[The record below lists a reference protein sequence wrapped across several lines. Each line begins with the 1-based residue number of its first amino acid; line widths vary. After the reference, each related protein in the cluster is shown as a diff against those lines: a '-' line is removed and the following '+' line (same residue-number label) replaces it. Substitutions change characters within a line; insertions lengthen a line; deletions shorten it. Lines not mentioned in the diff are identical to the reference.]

1 MAMAEPRIVVVGA
14 GPAGMRACETLV
26 AAGLRPVLID
36 EARRPGG
43 RIYQQPP
50 VGAERPAGDLYGSE
64 AAKAQRIHA
73 LQASLAGAL
82 EHRAETLV
90 WNCFGNTLDLLG
102 PDGAARLDF
111 DALILATGATDLA
124 LPFPGWTMPGVY
136 ALGGA
141 QIALKTQGCG
151 IGRRVAFLGAG
162 PLLPLVAWQYM
173 RAGAEVVAVLD
184 ATPFT
189 AKLRA
194 VPRMMFAPTTL
205 AKGVR
210 YVADLKRAGVA
221 MFSAVSRPRAEGD
234 GHVERIVFE
243 AGGVEHAIACD
254 ALGASF
260 GLRSETQLAD
270 LAGCRFAFD
279 PRTRQYLPERDVAG
293 RTSRADVYVA
303 GDGAG
308 IGGADAA
315 ELAGERAALALI
327 EDRGLRFDV
336 NRAAFLDGRL
346 ARLDVF
352 RRGLEAAY
360 PFPAHLLEDL
370 DDSVTLCRCEG
381 ISVGALRADVRG
393 KDARELN
400 RLKAFSRIG
409 MGRCQGRMC
418 GRAAAELLAVTR
430 DAPLASAGRLRGQPP
445 VKPIPMLPELLG

>member
-1 MAMAEPRIVVVGA
+1 MAEPRVVVVGA
-14 GPAGMRACETLV
+14 GPAGMRACATLV

-36 EARRPGG
+36 EAARAGG

-50 VGAERPAGDLYGSE
+50 PGAERPARELYGTE
-64 AAKAQRIHA
+64 AAKAGRIHG
-73 LQASLAGAL
+73 LQAKLAGAVD
-82 EHRAETLV
+82 HRPETLV
-90 WNCFGNTLDLLG
+90 WNCFEGVLDLLG
-102 PDGAARLDF
+102 PAGASRLEF
-111 DALILATGATDLA
+111 DALLLATGATDLA
-124 LPFPGWTMPGVY
+124 LPFRGWTLPGVY

-141 QIALKTQGCG
+141 QIALKAQGCG

-173 RAGAEVVAVLD
+173 KAGADVVAVLD
-184 ATPFT
+184 ATPFG

-194 VPRMMFAPTTL
+194 LPRMLFAPATL
-205 AKGVR
+205 AKGMR
-210 YVADLKRAGVA
+210 YVADLKRAGVP
-221 MFSAVSRPRAEGD
+221 MFSAVRRPRAEGD
-234 GHVERIVFE
+234 GHVERVVFE
-243 AGGVEHAIACD
+243 AGGVERRIACD

-279 PRTRQYLPERDVAG
+279 PRTRQYLAERDAAG
-293 RTSRADVYVA
+293 RTSQRAVYVA

-308 IGGADAA
+308 IAGADAA

-327 EDRGLRFDV
+327 EDLGRSYDA
-336 NRAAFLDGRL
+336 NRVAFLEGRL

-360 PFPAHLLEDL
+360 PFPAHLLEELEDG
-370 DDSVTLCRCEG
+370 VTLCRCEG
-381 ISVGALRADVRG
+381 ISVGTLRADVRG

-418 GRAAAELLAVTR
+418 ARAAAELLAITR
-430 DAPLASAGRLRGQPP
+430 DADLASAGRLRGQPP
-445 VKPIPMLPELLG
+445 VKPIPMIPELLS

>member
-1 MAMAEPRIVVVGA
+1 MSEARVVVVGA

-36 EARRPGG
+36 EAQRPGG

-50 VGAERPAGDLYGSE
+50 VGAGRPAAELYGSE

-73 LQASLAGAL
+73 LQTQLAGAI
-82 EHRAETLV
+82 EHRPETLV
-90 WNCFGNTLDLLG
+90 WNCFGNALDLLG
-102 PDGAARLDF
+102 PDGASRLGF

-173 RAGAEVVAVLD
+173 QAGAEVVAVLD
-184 ATPFT
+184 ATPFA

-194 VPRMMFAPTTL
+194 LPRMLFAPATL

-221 MFSAVSRPRAEGD
+221 MFSAVSRPRVEGD

-243 AGGVEHAIACD
+243 AGGVERAIACD

-270 LAGCRFAFD
+270 LAGCRFAFE
-279 PRTRQYLPERDVAG
+279 PRTRQYLPERDAAG
-293 RTSRADVYVA
+293 RTSRKDVYVA

-308 IGGADAA
+308 IGGADSA
-315 ELAGERAALALI
+315 ELAGERAALALV
-327 EDRGLRFDV
+327 EDLGLRFDA
-336 NRAAFLDGRL
+336 NRVAFLDGRL

-360 PFPAHLLEDL
+360 PFPSHLLDVL
-370 DDSVTLCRCEG
+370 DDAVTLCRCEG

-418 GRAAAELLAVTR
+418 GRAAAELLATTR
-430 DAPLASAGRLRGQPP
+430 GEPLASAGRLRGQPP
-445 VKPIPMLPELLG
+445 VKPIPMIPELLG